1 MSRQIAANRFP
12 LPLYIYWRIVMEEQV
27 LEFIKRRFPND
38 SHWMDGNCFYFAQ
51 MLKARF
57 HGDVVYDPIDGHF
70 LFLASDNELYD
81 WTGRRSYTKEERNK
95 MVLWS
100 NYSRKDPLDY
110 EHIVRDCI
118 K

>member
-1 MSRQIAANRFP
+1 
-12 LPLYIYWRIVMEEQV
+12 MEEQI

-51 MLKARF
+51 ILKARF

-70 LFLASDNELYD
+70 LFLASDNQLYD
-81 WTGRRSYTKEERNK
+81 WTGRRIYTNEERRK
-95 MVLWS
+95 MFLWKDCPL
-100 NYSRKDPLDY
+100 KDPLHHD
-110 EHIVRDCI
+110 HIYRDCV

>member
-1 MSRQIAANRFP
+1 MEDQI
-12 LPLYIYWRIVMEEQV
+12 

-51 MLKARF
+51 ILKARF

-70 LFLASDNELYD
+70 LFLASDDQLYD
-81 WTGRRSYTKEERNK
+81 WTGKRIYTNEERRK
-95 MVLWS
+95 MCLWKD
-100 NYSRKDPLDY
+100 YSLKDPLHHDRIY
-110 EHIVRDCI
+110 RDCV